1 MNIIVSSDIIL
12 GIFFL
17 SQFGIGFIGNT
28 LLLVLNINTLF
39 RPQMKKPIDLICT
52 HLTLANIMTLVSS
65 TIPEIINAFG
75 VRNFLDDIGC
85 KAVLYIYRVT
95 RGVSLCTTSFL
106 SISQAII
113 ITPGNSRWAWLKPKV
128 STCIFPAFFSFWIT
142 NMLIYIRVLIT
153 AVGPYNITEVGQVY
167 SLTYCSG
174 KEPDKLQEA
183 AFLGGM
189 VLRDILCI
197 CLMIWTS
204 AYMVKFFFIHHTTVQ
219 HVHRTSLCPRV
230 SPEIKATHT
239 ILALVS
245 CFVFFYWTNS
255 CLTIYI
261 TYRHDVQRL
270 ENITNFLSSCY
281 PTISPFVLIKK
292 NRRSFLN
299 FNFAKMKKSSPQ
311 PWPLEVLTPSQSFF
325 GTRACDY
332 IFPH

>member
-1 MNIIVSSDIIL
+1 MNIIVSSDTIL

-17 SQFGIGFIGNT
+17 FQFGIGFIGNT
-28 LLLVLNINTLF
+28 LLLMLNINTLF
-39 RPQMKKPIDLICT
+39 QPSSKKPIDLICT
-52 HLTLANIMTLVSS
+52 HLTLANIMTILSS
-65 TIPEIINAFG
+65 VIPEIINAFG

-106 SISQAII
+106 SIFQAII
-113 ITPGNSRWAWLKPKV
+113 ITPSNSRWAWLKPKV
-128 STCIFPAFFSFWIT
+128 STYLFPAFFSFWII
-142 NMLIYIRVLIT
+142 NMLIYVRVIIT
-153 AVGPYNITEVGQVY
+153 AVGPYNISEVGQVY

-174 KEPDKLQEA
+174 REPDKLQEA

-204 AYMVKFFFIHHTTVQ
+204 IYMVNFLFIHRKTVQ
-219 HVHRTSLCPRV
+219 HVHRTSLCPRP
-230 SPEIKATHT
+230 SPETRATHT

-245 CFVFFYWTNS
+245 CFVFFYWTNT

-261 TYRHDVQRL
+261 IYRHNVQSL
-270 ENITNFLSSCY
+270 ENITIFLSSCY
-281 PTISPFVLIKK
+281 PAICPFVLIKNN

-299 FNFAKMKKSSPQ
+299 CNFAKTRKSSPQ
-311 PWPLEVLTPSQSFF
+311 SMSLRGLNALTNFF
-325 GTRACDY
+325 DTRAM
-332 IFPH
+332 